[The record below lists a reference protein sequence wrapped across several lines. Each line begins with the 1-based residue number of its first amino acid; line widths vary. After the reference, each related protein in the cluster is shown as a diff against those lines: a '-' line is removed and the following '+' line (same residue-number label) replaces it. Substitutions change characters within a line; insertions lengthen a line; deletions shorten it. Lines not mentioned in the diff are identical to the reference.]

1 MPVVAVIGG
10 IASASAGVAAFSAAA
25 GFTLAN
31 VVAGLQIVGG
41 IASTLGAVTGNQKL
55 MKVGMVASLG
65 ATAVGAVSSLV
76 SGAAEVGGLGLAA
89 DAAPSMVDEFGN
101 ATGQGI
107 SAAKVANVGLG
118 NGLGSE
124 LSGLDTGV
132 GALGDSGGA
141 LAPSA
146 NYGLASSAAP
156 AGTGLLSQ
164 ALPGLPQRGAQQSL
178 TPSMDALA
186 GGDGAGFDLKSAGN
200 AVPVSL
206 SEPVA
211 GTAAPQQGLELSRT
225 QSIQD
230 ATRALGAQD
239 TGGGVFSKF
248 GSLLN
253 KNPELVKLG
262 AGVIGGV
269 GQGYMANEQ
278 YKMQQQAEEAKRR
291 RMNESVMGIQVQRGG
306 V

>member
-10 IASASAGVAAFSAAA
+10 VASASAGIAAFSAAA
-25 GFTLAN
+25 TIGSTILAG
-31 VVAGLQIVGG
+31 VQIIGGVASV
-41 IASTLGAVTGNQKL
+41 LGAITGNQKL
-55 MKVGMVASLG
+55 AKIGMIASLG
-65 ATAVGAVSSLV
+65 ATAVSAVSSLV

-118 NGLGSE
+118 NGLLGSE